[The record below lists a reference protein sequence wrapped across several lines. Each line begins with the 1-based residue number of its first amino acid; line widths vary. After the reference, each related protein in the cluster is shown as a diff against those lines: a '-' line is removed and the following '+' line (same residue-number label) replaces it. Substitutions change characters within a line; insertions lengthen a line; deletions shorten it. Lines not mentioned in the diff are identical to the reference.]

1 MKSSSLKLLTI
12 SALSLLLTTTLSAE
26 IVRTQT
32 YKANVVEDAT
42 VVLNGDIA
50 DIVMMP
56 SNSDEVSLEITYK
69 FKTDSEEKA
78 NEIQEKIKITYEANE
93 SKVLFKQEYINKKK
107 LFQGN
112 CPDIQILA
120 YIPNGPTVKASAVS
134 GDIDC
139 ELVKN
144 RLYLETVSGDVTLTD
159 LLGDVDANTVSG
171 DIKARSISGS
181 FYSESVSGDIQTE
194 QISKDATA
202 ESVSGDISLVTS
214 KGNINLETVSG
225 DIHLRMIEEP
235 FAVNVESVSGDVDF
249 ECKKAMNFKINLES
263 MSGEMDCQ
271 YPLSNMSKKDDHLIG
286 TLGEGT
292 VPIDIET
299 VSGNIRIK

>member
-42 VVLNGDIA
+42 VVLDGDIA

-78 NEIQEKIKITYEANE
+78 NEIQEKIKITYEAND
-93 SKVLFKQEYINKKK
+93 SKVLFKQEYIDKKK
-107 LFQGN
+107 LFRGN
-112 CPDIQILA
+112 CPEIQILA
-120 YIPNGPTVKASAVS
+120 HIPDGPTVKASSVS
-134 GDIDC
+134 GDMDC

-144 RLYLETVSGDVTLTD
+144 RLYFDTVSGDVTLTD
-159 LLGDVDANTVSG
+159 LQGNVDANTVSG
-171 DIKARSISGS
+171 DIKAKSISGS

-194 QISKDATA
+194 QISNDVTI
-202 ESVSGDISLVTS
+202 ENVSGDISLVTA

-225 DIHLRMIEEP
+225 DIHLKMMEEP

-263 MSGEMDCQ
+263 ISGDIDCS
-271 YPLSNMSKKDDHLIG
+271 YPLSNISKKDNHLRG

-292 VPIDIET
+292 VPIDAESI
-299 VSGNIRIK
+299 SGDISIR